1 MLENGVKRFV
11 YASATVTV
19 RFPVDWHD
27 KEYIRCDKCDY
38 FRETGSRCT
47 LTNSVVE
54 FPHQYV
60 GSRCPL
66 ERMDEDEVPGTVG
79 G

>member
-1 MLENGVKRFV
+1 MLENGIKRFV
-11 YASATVTV
+11 IATATVTV
-19 RFPVDWHD
+19 RFPVDWNG
-27 KEYIRCDKCDY
+27 KEYIRCDKCNFY
-38 FRETGSRCT
+38 RETGSRCA

-66 ERMDEDEVPGTVG
+66 ERMDEVEVSKPKG
-79 G
+79 